1 MNPRVILVGGLGFIG
16 LGVIGF
22 VLPRW
27 TVFLLSLALARGL
40 AALSVA
46 LLMRAGL
53 VSFGQSLFFAT
64 GAYGA
69 AFLIRLFGVREAVVL
84 LVGAVVASMALAAL
98 AGLWIARY
106 REIFF
111 AMLSLAFTMILY
123 GWLLKAYWITGGTDG
138 MRIPPPT
145 VLGVV
150 WPIDRLRTVLY
161 LVTLGCTALALGLTH
176 LFLEAPLG
184 YAVRAVRDNE
194 IRLEY
199 LGSSVGQVVYWT
211 YVLAAGLAGLGG
223 VLMALNVGH
232 VDPQLAYWTT
242 AGEFVFIAL
251 LGGTESALAPFLG
264 AVLFEFFRTYALKYA
279 PYTWQMALGGMML
292 LLVLFMPRGLWT
304 LRHLRFRKAVP

>member
-1 MNPRVILVGGLGFIG
+1 MKPRAVLIGVLSFVGLGA
-16 LGVIGF
+16 VGF

-27 TVFLLSLALARGL
+27 TVFLFSLALARGL

-64 GAYGA
+64 GAYTA
-69 AFLIRLFGVREAVVL
+69 AFMVRLLGVREAGLL
-84 LVGAVVASMALAAL
+84 LVGAVIVSMTVAAL
-98 AGLWIARY
+98 TGLWIARY

-138 MRIPPPT
+138 LRIPPPT
-145 VLGVV
+145 VLGTAWSV
-150 WPIDRLRTVLY
+150 DTLRSVLY
-161 LVTLGCTALALGLTH
+161 EATLVCTAVALVLIH
-176 LFLEAPLG
+176 LFLDSPLG
-184 YAVRAVRDNE
+184 YALRAVRDNE
-194 IRLEY
+194 VRLEY
-199 LGSSVGQVVYWT
+199 LGSSVWQVVYWA

-223 VLMALNVGH
+223 VLTALNVGH

-242 AGEFVFIAL
+242 AGEFVFITL
-251 LGGTESALAPFLG
+251 LGGTESVLAPLIG
-264 AVLFEFFRTYALKYA
+264 AVVFEFLRTYALKYA

-292 LLVLFMPRGLWT
+292 LLILFMPRGLWT
-304 LRHLRFRKAVP
+304 LRYLRFRKAVS

>member
-1 MNPRVILVGGLGFIG
+1 
-16 LGVIGF
+16 
-22 VLPRW
+22 
-27 TVFLLSLALARGL
+27 
-40 AALSVA
+40 
-46 LLMRAGL
+46 
-53 VSFGQSLFFAT
+53 
-64 GAYGA
+64 
-69 AFLIRLFGVREAVVL
+69 
-84 LVGAVVASMALAAL
+84 
-98 AGLWIARY
+98 
-106 REIFF
+106 
-111 AMLSLAFTMILY
+111 MLSLAFTMILY